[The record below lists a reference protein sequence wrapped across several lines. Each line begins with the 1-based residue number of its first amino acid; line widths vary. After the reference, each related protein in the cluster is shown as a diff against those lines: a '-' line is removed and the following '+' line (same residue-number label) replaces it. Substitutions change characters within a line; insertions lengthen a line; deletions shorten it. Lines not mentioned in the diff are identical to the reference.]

1 MKLQSKAYRV
11 NFGHANLSNRIALQ
25 LRLLRE
31 AAGLSQAALAA
42 KLGTKQ
48 SAIARVENVSYGK
61 LSIAMLE
68 RIAEYFDVAPW
79 VELVSYST
87 LLRRTADLSPEALLP
102 IPYAG
107 EFDSS
112 GQPKLDVQLAVDHS
126 AICLMNYVSSA
137 PRQNFLFWS
146 NAGDT
151 SSDHYLK

>member
-1 MKLQSKAYRV
+1 M
-11 NFGHANLSNRIALQ
+11 Q

-31 AAGLSQAALAA
+31 AAGLSQAALAE

-61 LSIAMLE
+61 LSISMLE

-79 VELVSYST
+79 VELISYST
-87 LLRRTADLSPEALLP
+87 LLRRTTDLSPEALLP
-102 IPYAG
+102 LPYAA

-112 GQPKLDVQLAVDHS
+112 GQPKLDVQLSVDRS

-137 PRQNFLFWS
+137 PQQNFLFWS

-151 SSDHYLK
+151 SSDQYLK